1 MLGVSRIV
9 FPSTGLWVAS
19 SVCAGCEVRQ
29 TGGGSINEQI
39 NEGGA
44 VGGEHRSG
52 ILPAG
57 PDPQRVPSPPRVRPR
72 LPDKQVQKAMCQ

>member
-1 MLGVSRIV
+1 MGRY
-9 FPSTGLWVAS
+9 
-19 SVCAGCEVRQ
+19 
-29 TGGGSINEQI
+29 
-39 NEGGA
+39 EGGA